1 MWGVGATS
9 LVGASGAFALALA
22 PVPAA
27 GAAVGSCVSF
37 GSAGDYSEYS
47 TSTALVSDDT
57 TDGSVAY
64 GGQAS
69 LTGDSFATASVPAIQ
84 QTLVAGGALTGTSVT
99 LNNGSAIYVGPLTG
113 SITDTG
119 GGTVTQVS
127 SSALPFQ
134 FSSAGSFLGS
144 ASTTLGGLSTSG
156 TIVKASGVLTLTGT
170 GTGASTNV
178 FDVNASG
185 SGVSGVT
192 SVVINVPLGGVAVV
206 NLQASTLSLSHVTVT
221 LEGGVT
227 ADDVV
232 FNLPTAT
239 SLTLDH
245 DTISGTVLAPIA
257 SVTTGHLVVTGGGVL
272 VDVANFANDNITGP
286 LFAGCVPIGPGTSTP
301 EVPKAILLPVTGV
314 AVFGAA
320 GVFTTRRRHRKLTG

>member
-1 MWGVGATS
+1 MWAVGTTS
-9 LVGASGAFALALA
+9 LVGASSAFGLAS
-22 PVPAA
+22 AA
-27 GAAVGSCVSF
+27 GASVDSCVSL
-37 GSAGDYSEYS
+37 GSAGSYSEYA

-84 QTLVAGGALTGTSVT
+84 QTLVAGGALSGTSVA
-99 LNNGSAIYVGPLTG
+99 LNNGSAIYVGPFTG
-113 SITDTG
+113 SITDNG
-119 GGTVTQVS
+119 GGTVTEVS
-127 SSALPFQ
+127 LAGLPFQ

-144 ASTTLGGLSTSG
+144 ASTTLGGLTTSG
-156 TIVKASGVLTLTGT
+156 TIVKAAGVLTLTGT

-192 SVVINVPLGGVAVV
+192 SVVIDVPSGGVAVV
-206 NLQASTLSLSHVTVT
+206 NLQASTLSLSQVAVT
-221 LEGGVT
+221 LQGGVT

-239 SLTLDH
+239 SVTLDH
-245 DTISGTVLAPIA
+245 DTLSGTVLAPVA
-257 SVTTGHLVVTGGGVL
+257 SVTTSHLVVTGGGVL
-272 VDVANFANDNITGP
+272 VDLANFANDDVTGP

-301 EVPKAILLPVTGV
+301 EVPKAIMLPAAGV

-320 GVFTTRRRHRKLTG
+320 GVFTSRRRHRKRVGSGA

>member
-1 MWGVGATS
+1 MWAVGTTS
-9 LVGASGAFALALA
+9 LVGASSALGLA
-22 PVPAA
+22 SVA
-27 GAAVGSCVSF
+27 GASVGSCVSF
-37 GSAGDYSEYS
+37 GSAGSYSEYA

-84 QTLVAGGALTGTSVT
+84 QTFVAGGALSATSVT

-113 SITDTG
+113 AITDS

-127 SSALPFQ
+127 ASALPFQ
-134 FSSAGSFLGS
+134 SSSAGSFLAS

-156 TIVKASGVLTLTGT
+156 TIVKASGVLTLTGN
-170 GTGASTNV
+170 GTGDSTNV

-185 SGVSGVT
+185 NGVSEVT
-192 SVVINVPLGGVAVV
+192 SVVIDVPTGGVAVV
-206 NLQASTLSLSHVTVT
+206 NLQASTLSLSQVTVT
-221 LEGGVT
+221 LQGGIT
-227 ADDVV
+227 ADDVA

-245 DTISGTVLAPIA
+245 DTLSGTVLAPIA
-257 SVTTGHLVVTGGGVL
+257 SVTTSHLVVTGGGVL
-272 VDVANFANDNITGP
+272 VDLANFANDNITGP
-286 LFAGCVPIGPGTSTP
+286 LFAGCVPIGPGASTP
-301 EVPKAILLPVTGV
+301 EVPKAIMLPAAGV

-320 GVFTTRRRHRKLTG
+320 GALATRRRHRKLARSGG

>member
-1 MWGVGATS
+1 MWAVGTTS
-9 LVGASGAFALALA
+9 LVGASSALGV
-22 PVPAA
+22 VPASA
-27 GAAVGSCVSF
+27 TGASVGSCVSF
-37 GSAGDYSEYS
+37 GSAGSYSEYS

-84 QTLVAGGALTGTSVT
+84 QTFVAGGAVSGTSVT
-99 LNNGSAIYVGPLTG
+99 LNNGSAIYVGPLTS
-113 SITDTG
+113 SITDS

-127 SSALPFQ
+127 PSALPFQ
-134 FSSAGSFLGS
+134 FSSAGSFLAS

-156 TIVKASGVLTLTGT
+156 TIVKVSGVLTLTGN

-185 SGVSGVT
+185 SGVSGVS
-192 SVVINVPLGGVAVV
+192 SVVIDVPSGGVAVV
-206 NLQASTLSLSHVTVT
+206 NLQASTLSLSQVTVT
-221 LEGGVT
+221 LKGGVT

-245 DTISGTVLAPIA
+245 DTLSGTVLAPMA
-257 SVTTGHLVVTGGGVL
+257 SVTTSHLVVAGGGVL
-272 VDVANFANDNITGP
+272 VDLANFANDTITGP
-286 LFAGCVPIGPGTSTP
+286 LFAGCVPIGPDASTP
-301 EVPKAILLPVTGV
+301 EVPKEIMLPAAGV

-320 GVFTTRRRHRKLTG
+320 GALASRRRHRKLARAGA

>member
-1 MWGVGATS
+1 MWAVGSAS
-9 LVGASGAFALALA
+9 LVGASSAFGLPPASGAS
-22 PVPAA
+22 
-27 GAAVGSCVSF
+27 VGSCVSF
-37 GSAGDYSEYS
+37 GSAGSYSEYS

-84 QTLVAGGALTGTSVT
+84 QTLVAGGALSGTSVT
-99 LNNGSAIYVGPLTG
+99 LENGSAIYVGPLSA
-113 SITDTG
+113 SITDSG
-119 GGTVTQVS
+119 GGTVTQVAA
-127 SSALPFQ
+127 SALPFQ

-192 SVVINVPLGGVAVV
+192 SVVIDVPSGGVAVV
-206 NLQASTLSLSHVTVT
+206 NLQAGTLNLSQVTVT
-221 LEGGVT
+221 LQGGVS

-245 DTISGTVLAPIA
+245 DTLSGTVLAPLA
-257 SVTTGHLVVTGGGVL
+257 SVTTSHLVVTGGGVL
-272 VDVANFANDNITGP
+272 VDLANFADDTITGP
-286 LFAGCVPIGPGTSTP
+286 LFAGCVPIGPGASTP
-301 EVPKAILLPVTGV
+301 EVPKAIMLPAVGV
-314 AVFGAA
+314 AVFGVA
-320 GVFTTRRRHRKLTG
+320 GVFTTRRRHRKLAGPGA